1 VTRLPDLSQFEMQ
14 CLRRLWK
21 REEASVREI
30 HQDLDESP
38 SYSTVRKIFERL
50 EEKGAIARVRRDGK
64 AWVYRPA
71 VPASAMI
78 RKEIRRFLDHLFDG
92 SAGPLV
98 AHLAEMNQVSLNDL
112 AEIETRLR
120 VANKAGAARKPIKP
134 RRKRNE

>member
-1 VTRLPDLSQFEMQ
+1 MIRSTGPATGVTRWAVFLPRKTLS
-14 CLRRLWK
+14 
-21 REEASVREI
+21 
-30 HQDLDESP
+30 
-38 SYSTVRKIFERL
+38 
-50 EEKGAIARVRRDGK
+50 
-64 AWVYRPA
+64 